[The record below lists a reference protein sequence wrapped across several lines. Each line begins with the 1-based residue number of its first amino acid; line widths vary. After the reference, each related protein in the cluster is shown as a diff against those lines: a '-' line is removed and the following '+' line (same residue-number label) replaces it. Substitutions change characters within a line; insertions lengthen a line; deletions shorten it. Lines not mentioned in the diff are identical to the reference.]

1 MTVHRPTHLNA
12 PFNAPFFPGTSLTT
26 VDVPGS
32 RARGRR
38 WAVARLPE
46 RLRKL
51 LPSARRAPESAP
63 PVTQRPRQGHNLFE
77 AAAEYVAACAE
88 DDPARAEE
96 AASRV
101 SPGMLS
107 FGVNELAC
115 RALLTL
121 ARERDES
128 PRAVAR
134 SLLGLREVPARA
146 PSDDA

>member
-1 MTVHRPTHLNA
+1 M
-12 PFNAPFFPGTSLTT
+12 
-26 VDVPGS
+26 
-32 RARGRR
+32 AR
-38 WAVARLPE
+38 VPE
-46 RLRKL
+46 RLRRL
-51 LPSARRAPESAP
+51 LPSARRAPEAAP

-134 SLLGLREVPARA
+134 SLLGLREAPARA
-146 PSDDA
+146 PSDEA